1 MRVRPRR
8 TGTLPFSGINI
19 EDMDPEKSK
28 IRKMGQKRQNC
39 KISRTEPVTVIKLM
53 RKKTTTITKK

>member
-1 MRVRPRR
+1 
-8 TGTLPFSGINI
+8 
-19 EDMDPEKSK
+19 MDPEKSK

-39 KISRTEPVTVIKLM
+39 KISRTESITVIKLM